1 MKVGIATTLS
11 IAGVL
16 AAGAAAFAVNS
27 SVLSAST
34 SASTTATV
42 AEMIAPPQSI
52 ATSPVAATPLAPLA
66 KQASV
71 NSTPVTSKV
80 TTYAVGTS
88 GSVVVDTSSG
98 AIVVTNV
105 IPAAGWTSESA
116 RTEAN
121 GDVKVHFSS
130 GSSRIEFTARMVNGA
145 VAVEVRVEQTKPA
158 LTALA
163 PAPGIASPAPTA
175 KPAYREG
182 DDERDHDDE
191 DDDREENDEDEDD
204 D

>member
-16 AAGAAAFAVNS
+16 AAGAAAFAVNN
-27 SVLSAST
+27 SVLSASPSVST
-34 SASTTATV
+34 SATMV
-42 AEMIAPPQSI
+42 EGLAPVQP
-52 ATSPVAATPLAPLA
+52 AAAVATPLV

-88 GSVVVDTSSG
+88 GSVVIDTASG
-98 AIVVTNV
+98 SVVVTNV
-105 IPAAGWTSESA
+105 IPATGWTSEPA
-116 RTEAN
+116 TTEAN
-121 GDVKVHFSS
+121 GDVMVHFIS
-130 GSSRIEFTARMVNGA
+130 GANRIEFTARMVNGS
-145 VAVEVRVEQTKPA
+145 VSVEVRVEQTKSA
-158 LTALA
+158 LAALA
-163 PAPGIASPAPTA
+163 PAPGASAPTETTR
-175 KPAYREG
+175 PAYRED

-191 DDDREENDEDEDD
+191 DDDREEHDEDEDD

>member
-27 SVLSAST
+27 SVLSASPSVPT
-34 SASTTATV
+34 NATMV
-42 AEMIAPPQSI
+42 EGLAPVQP
-52 ATSPVAATPLAPLA
+52 AAAVATPVV

-88 GSVVVDTSSG
+88 GSVVVDTASG
-98 AIVVTNV
+98 SIVVTNV
-105 IPAAGWTSESA
+105 LPAAGWTSEPA
-116 RTEAN
+116 TTEAN
-121 GDVKVHFSS
+121 GDVKVHFVS
-130 GSSRIEFTARMVNGA
+130 GSNRIEFTARMVNGS
-145 VAVEVRVEQTKPA
+145 VAVEVRVEQNKSA
-158 LTALA
+158 LAALA
-163 PAPGIASPAPTA
+163 PAPGATAPTQTA
-175 KPAYREG
+175 KPAYR
-182 DDERDHDDE
+182 DDDDHEERDHDDDEKDHDE
-191 DDDREENDEDEDD
+191 DHEEDEDD

>member
-34 SASTTATV
+34 GTPITGA
-42 AEMIAPPQSI
+42 IAQQEVISNKP
-52 ATSPVAATPLAPLA
+52 AAMTPLAPLV

-71 NSTPVTSKV
+71 NSTQVTSKV

-88 GSVVVDTSSG
+88 GSVVIDTTSG

-105 IPAAGWTSESA
+105 IPAAGWTSEPA

-121 GDVKVHFSS
+121 GNVKVYFSS
-130 GSSRIEFTARMVNGA
+130 GSSRIEFTARMVNGT
-145 VAVEVRVEQTKPA
+145 VAVEVSVEEAKPA

-163 PAPGIASPAPTA
+163 PAPGTASPAPTA
-175 KPAYREG
+175 KPAYRED

-191 DDDREENDEDEDD
+191 DDDREEHDEDEDD

>member
-34 SASTTATV
+34 GSPVTGAL
-42 AEMIAPPQSI
+42 APQEI
-52 ATSPVAATPLAPLA
+52 VTNSPVAMAPLAPLV
-66 KQASV
+66 KPASV
-71 NSTPVTSKV
+71 NSTQVTSKV

-98 AIVVTNV
+98 AIVVANV

-116 RTEAN
+116 RTDAN
-121 GDVKVHFSS
+121 GDVKVYFNS
-130 GSSRIEFTARMVNGA
+130 GSSRIEFTARMVNGTVA
-145 VAVEVRVEQTKPA
+145 VAVRVEQTKPA

-163 PAPGIASPAPTA
+163 PTPGAASPATTA
-175 KPAYREG
+175 KPAYRDD
-182 DDERDHDDE
+182 DDEEDHDDE
-191 DDDREENDEDEDD
+191 DEDREDHDEDEDD

>member
-34 SASTTATV
+34 GTPVTGAIAQQEIIAS
-42 AEMIAPPQSI
+42 
-52 ATSPVAATPLAPLA
+52 SPAAMTPLTPLV

-71 NSTPVTSKV
+71 NSTQVTSKV

-88 GSVVVDTSSG
+88 GSVVIDTTSG

-105 IPAAGWTSESA
+105 IPAAGWTSEPA
-116 RTEAN
+116 RTGAD
-121 GDVKVHFSS
+121 GDVKVYFIS
-130 GSSRIEFTARMVNGA
+130 GGNRIEFTARMMNGA
-145 VAVEVRVEQTKPA
+145 VAVEVSVEQTKPA
-158 LTALA
+158 LTALV
-163 PAPGIASPAPTA
+163 PSPQP
-175 KPAYREG
+175 KPAYRDDDDYEERDN
-182 DDERDHDDE
+182 DDEDEDHDEDEDDE
-191 DDDREENDEDEDD
+191 DDD
-204 D
+204 

>member
-34 SASTTATV
+34 GTPVTGA
-42 AEMIAPPQSI
+42 IAQQELI
-52 ATSPVAATPLAPLA
+52 ANNPAAMTPLAPLM

-71 NSTPVTSKV
+71 NSTQVTSKV

-88 GSVVVDTSSG
+88 GSVVIDTTSG

-105 IPAAGWTSESA
+105 IPAAGWTSEPA
-116 RTEAN
+116 RTGAD
-121 GDVKVHFSS
+121 GDVKVYFNS

-145 VAVEVRVEQTKPA
+145 VAVEVSVEQTKPA

-163 PAPGIASPAPTA
+163 PAPGVASPAPTA
-175 KPAYREG
+175 KPAYR
-182 DDERDHDDE
+182 DDDDHEERDHDD
-191 DDDREENDEDEDD
+191 DDDDDDDDHDEDEDD